1 MHRTK
6 RVWHFQISAEEG
18 TTEPREL
25 SLGATTEMA
34 ASKDE
39 DEGLPVSKQQQVEQ
53 EKIYEEE
60 TQVVNDDDNQ
70 KERDAAVPEFK
81 EQENRTIPGF
91 EGTMTKIEQDSNNKG
106 ETVP

>member
-1 MHRTK
+1 VHRTK

-25 SLGATTEMA
+25 SLGATAEMA

-53 EKIYEEE
+53 E
-60 TQVVNDDDNQ
+60 
-70 KERDAAVPEFK
+70 
-81 EQENRTIPGF
+81 NRTIPGF
-91 EGTMTKIEQDSNNKG
+91 EGTTTKIEQDSNNKG
-106 ETVP
+106 ESVPCSSEAGKP